1 MNEILD
7 FFLRLSQNNNK
18 LFLQNEEIA
27 KTTSFLYK
35 NFKVAL
41 NYIRY
46 DVVCVFIR
54 TFVCLNKHEG
64 SQRLTIAYDML
75 NAAIVNPRDKEELA
89 LTLNGKKSKIKEN
102 GVIKIAIYN
111 E

>member
-1 MNEILD
+1 MK
-7 FFLRLSQNNNK
+7 K
-18 LFLQNEEIA
+18 LPKLHH
-27 KTTSFLYK
+27 FLYK
-35 NFKVAL
+35 NVKVAL
-41 NYIRY
+41 SYIRY